1 MAWLDYNWKYR
12 KRITISGSTGAGTNY
27 QVPLK
32 VGESAG
38 STGAH
43 FHVEGHSAKFPSGKN
58 DSGDLRFAA
67 SDGVTPLDFWVE
79 SVVGTSPNRVAYVWV
94 KVSADLGTNQDIY
107 CYYGNPAATN
117 VSNGDNTFLF
127 FDDFNTNTIG
137 TKWGRNDG
145 TTIQDT
151 SSSYCYIDTANSRAV
166 IDSVGYEAL
175 VTKTFSVARPVA
187 IETKFLQTAFVSGA
201 QNYTGGILYY
211 DPATSPNFNTY
222 SYHSWT
228 DGIYARIRYGGT
240 TSFTDYL
247 GDVVN
252 IAANTWAI
260 NQMILTTDTVYA
272 KFYTVDRT
280 FKGQSSLA
288 NADWNNKKIGLDNFI
303 DGTAGEPAYF
313 DWVLVRKY
321 VSPEPAFYSAGA
333 EEKRSTI
340 IPFII

>member
-1 MAWLDYNWKYR
+1 MAVFPLNLSSWKYR

-38 STGAH
+38 STGAD

-94 KVSADLGTNQDIY
+94 EVSANLDTNQDIY

-127 FDDFNTNTIG
+127 FDDFDTDTIG
-137 TKWGRNDG
+137 TKWTYTGNGSYSIANSIITLYNSDTAGRWYKTINQVLATIGNFSVRFLGKHEGSWDLGAGIVNSDGSNKFIHCLGRNYGNYKSHLLIVASSLVRDYQYEASDLNWHIVEERNIG
-145 TTIQDT
+145 TTFYAILDGIQKD
-151 SSSYCYIDTANSRAV
+151 SY
-166 IDSVGYEAL
+166 SVSNQTGGY
-175 VTKTFSVARPVA
+175 VS
-187 IETKFLQTAFVSGA
+187 IYNSGA
-201 QNYTGGILYY
+201 G
-211 DPATSPNFNTY
+211 
-222 SYHSWT
+222 
-228 DGIYARIRYGGT
+228 
-240 TSFTDYL
+240 
-247 GDVVN
+247 
-252 IAANTWAI
+252 
-260 NQMILTTDTVYA
+260 NQY
-272 KFYTVDRT
+272 VD
-280 FKGQSSLA
+280 
-288 NADWNNKKIGLDNFI
+288 WI
-303 DGTAGEPAYF
+303 
-313 DWVLVRKY
+313 LVRKY